1 MSPSREKKWGSL
13 SWVLKANLMKRSFSV
28 LAVSMMFFGT
38 GCFHPVSTMFETAHS
53 LDKGD
58 TRVTLGGTIN
68 PESESSYSGGSFLG
82 IVDHG
87 IAEKI
92 DLRLRLERRE
102 ETGDFSAPYNYL
114 EVGSKWS
121 FGNDWAFSLPVQVYL
136 LDGDESLFFLNPRFM
151 FSRRTSNREVT
162 GVVHAKTGVIDGGF
176 GVIPGAALGLTLG
189 DDFDETALRLEMGYN
204 LLNQI
209 TFGLGWQFQI
219 GQRSISLQQG
229 RESSDE

>member
-1 MSPSREKKWGSL
+1 MEG
-13 SWVLKANLMKRSFSV
+13 SFSV

-58 TRVTLGGTIN
+58 TRVTLGGTLN
-68 PESESSYSGGSFLG
+68 PESEFSYAGGSFLG

-87 IAEKI
+87 IAEKT

-102 ETGDFSAPYNYL
+102 ETGDFSMPYNYL

-151 FSRRTSNREVT
+151 FSRRTSNHEVT
-162 GVVHAKTGVIDGGF
+162 GVFHAKTGVVDGGF

-204 LLNQI
+204 VLNQI
-209 TFGLGWQFQI
+209 TFGLGWQFQF
-219 GQRSISLQQG
+219 GQRLISLQQG

>member
-1 MSPSREKKWGSL
+1 
-13 SWVLKANLMKRSFSV
+13 MKRSFSV

-58 TRVTLGGTIN
+58 TRVTLGGTLN
-68 PESESSYSGGSFLG
+68 PESEFSYAGGSFLG

-87 IAEKI
+87 IAEKT

-121 FGNDWAFSLPVQVYL
+121 FGNDWAFSLPIQFYL
-136 LDGDESLFFLNPRFM
+136 SDGDESPFFLNPRFI
-151 FSRRTSNREVT
+151 FSRRTSNHEVT
-162 GVVHAKTGVIDGGF
+162 GVIHAKTGVVDGGF
-176 GVIPGAALGLTLG
+176 GVIPGAALGYTLG
-189 DDFDETALRLEMGYN
+189 GFDESALRLEMGFIA
-204 LLNQI
+204 NQI

-219 GQRSISLQQG
+219 GQQSISRQQG
-229 RESSDE
+229 CESSDE